1 MKGARYY
8 AGIVLS
14 ILLGI
19 IAGSAAAGW
28 AIRVFKYTSGMCS
41 LALLGGCSLPP
52 EEVPEH
58 VRYSCSEALR
68 EAVSECRW
76 SMYPRGCEVTAQ
88 AEFDECMIRKHGS
101 RARALPPPEAAE

>member
-52 EEVPEH
+52 EEVPAILFG
-58 VRYSCSEALR
+58 YGLATGAGAM
-68 EAVSECRW
+68 AVVYAFEGHR
-76 SMYPRGCEVTAQ
+76 T
-88 AEFDECMIRKHGS
+88 
-101 RARALPPPEAAE
+101 RALVCMFLCLAGCGLVYGVGAG

>member
-28 AIRVFKYTSGMCS
+28 AIRVFKYTSGMLS
-41 LALLGGCSLPP
+41 LALLGGCTAATPP
-52 EEVPEH
+52 ILIGYGLAGGGGAMAVAYAFGGERVP
-58 VRYSCSEALR
+58 ALVCMFLCL
-68 EAVSECRW
+68 A
-76 SMYPRGCEVTAQ
+76 GCGLVYGVGAT
-88 AEFDECMIRKHGS
+88 
-101 RARALPPPEAAE
+101 